1 MRSTKGKINKAYA
14 FILVHIFISCISL
27 YLDIGNVYAYS
38 YSEGIVIC
46 SSGKVRSDASAQSSV
61 VFCVSKDEKITITDE
76 KKAKDGTL
84 WYQVELNGLKG
95 YIRSDLVKKG
105 AAVSTGTEQTKKTE
119 EVKNEATAATD
130 QQTQA
135 SQSGT
140 SQNTDAVIK
149 GTNVIIRTEAK
160 RTSDVRCTLGTGHA
174 VKVEAKVTGEDGKTW
189 YEISFSKNEYFYKGF
204 VREDFLS
211 VNGTAGSSS
220 KPTTQTVRT
229 ATGTIKGSHIN
240 VRKSVGT
247 ESEVVSTV
255 ENNFVVTID
264 GATPDQSG
272 KNWYLVSYT
281 SDGTT
286 LKGYIRED
294 FIDVQVQTSEVP
306 LNPAKAVET
315 GTIKGE
321 GVRIRTTPSLT
332 SNVSWTLPSGSSVQ
346 VIGYED
352 SEERKWCKVAFTA
365 NNEPM
370 TGYICADFMEIKKD
384 ETKSPQEGNQ
394 AKDQSSLTNT
404 VATVKGKNI
413 NLRKEPVSGEVILVL
428 NEGQVAAVAE
438 ERKLEDGTV
447 WYQIKFSLNGEEK
460 EGYVKSDYLELQE
473 IKTEKMSVAAVDKNR
488 SGAIQGININV
499 RKEPVTGEIV
509 CNLSTGHTVT
519 VTGDQT
525 GSDGKKW
532 YAVAF
537 ILNSEP
543 KEGFINADYL
553 TVEEMTASVNGA
565 DDGYMKGSI
574 KGEAVRVR
582 ESAVNGT
589 VMVQLSI
596 DYPVAIIGETAGS
609 DGYKWYQISFY
620 YGGLTKTGYVRSDFV
635 TITQT
640 SSDGKVSEAE
650 FEQTIASFP
659 ESYKASLRDLH
670 AKYMNWKFE
679 AVDTGLDWNDVV
691 AAETAVGKNLI
702 ASNSIASW
710 KSTDVRAYD
719 YNTGTWYGFDGKS
732 WVAASP
738 EIIKFYL
745 DPRNFLD
752 DSGIFQFET
761 LDARE
766 YHNEAGVSGVLNSTF
781 MSDTYLDTDGATRS
795 YATTF
800 VEAGAA
806 NGISPYHL
814 AARCL
819 QEQGTLGLSASISGT
834 VNGAQNLFNYFNIG
848 AFAANGNSA
857 VMNGLIYAAGTDEN
871 YLRPWNSRY
880 RSIMGSAKYVSERY
894 VKKGQNTLYFQK
906 FNVVNSENGIYTHQY
921 MSNIQ
926 AASAEAARMKRAYS
940 DLNAPLVFKIPVYK
954 NMPDIKCQ
962 KPDSETEPNSYLSSL
977 SVEGYTIAPKFYGD
991 IEQYYL
997 EVEPHVNEVTIN
1009 ATPATASASVWGTGT
1024 TSIHNGPNIITIS
1037 CKAPNGEIRNY
1048 TLIVFRKE
1056 S

>member
-1 MRSTKGKINKAYA
+1 MRMRNTKGKINKAYA
-14 FILVHIFISCISL
+14 FVLIHIFVSCISL
-27 YLDIGNVYAYS
+27 FSDIGNVYAYS
-38 YSEGIVIC
+38 YSEGTVIC
-46 SSGKVRSDASAQSSV
+46 TSGKVRSDASAQSAV

-76 KKAKDGTL
+76 KKSKDGML
-84 WYQVELNGLKG
+84 WYQVELGGLKG

-105 AAVSTGTEQTKKTE
+105 AAISKSAETAEPIAATESKHTEQAAGTGTDEGQ
-119 EVKNEATAATD
+119 
-130 QQTQA
+130 
-135 SQSGT
+135 
-140 SQNTDAVIK
+140 AVIK

-174 VKVEAKVTGEDGKTW
+174 VKIESKHTGEDGKTW

-211 VNGTAGSSS
+211 LNGAREQ
-220 KPTTQTVRT
+220 TTQNVTT
-229 ATGTIKGSHIN
+229 ATGTVKGTHIN
-240 VRKSVGT
+240 VRKNPST
-247 ESEVVSTV
+247 DSEIVTTV

-264 GATPDQSG
+264 GATPDSNG
-272 KNWYLVSYT
+272 KNWYLVSCT
-281 SDGTT
+281 SNGTT
-286 LKGYIRED
+286 LQGYIIED
-294 FIDVQVQTSEVP
+294 YLDVQTQTMELPVSNTSV
-306 LNPAKAVET
+306 VET

-332 SNVSWTLPSGSSVQ
+332 SNVSWTLPSGSNVQ
-346 VIGYED
+346 VVGYEENED
-352 SEERKWCKVAFTA
+352 RKWCKVAFTA

-370 TGYICADFMEIKKD
+370 TGYICSDFMEIEKKQNESQIN
-384 ETKSPQEGNQ
+384 ETKESATKDNQ
-394 AKDQSSLTNT
+394 SLTNM

-413 NLRKEPVSGEVILVL
+413 NLRKEPVSGEVILTL

-438 ERKLEDGTV
+438 EKKLEDGAV
-447 WYQIKFSLNGEEK
+447 WYRIKFSLNGEEK
-460 EGYVKSDYLELQE
+460 EGYVKSDYLDLQE
-473 IKTEKMSVAAVDKNR
+473 IQTEKISVAAVDKNR

-499 RKEPVTGEIV
+499 RKEPITGDVI

-519 VTGDQT
+519 VTGEKT
-525 GSDGKKW
+525 ASDGKKW

-537 ILNSEP
+537 ILNNEP
-543 KEGFINADYL
+543 KEGYINSDYL
-553 TVEEMTASVNGA
+553 TVEKMTESVNGA
-565 DDGYMKGSI
+565 EDGYMKGSI

-589 VMVQLSI
+589 VMVQLNI
-596 DYPVAIIGETAGS
+596 DYPIAIIGETAGS
-609 DGYKWYQISFY
+609 DGYKWYQISFS
-620 YGGLTKTGYVRSDFV
+620 YGGMTKTGYVRSDFV
-635 TITQT
+635 NITQT
-640 SSDGKVSEAE
+640 SSGGEMSEAE
-650 FEQTIASFP
+650 FEKTIAAFP
-659 ESYKASLRDLH
+659 ESYKANLRDLH
-670 AKYMNWKFE
+670 TKYANWKFE
-679 AVDTGLDWNDVV
+679 VVDTGLDWNDVV
-691 AAETAVGKNLI
+691 AAETVVGKNLI

-719 YNTGTWYGFDGKS
+719 YQTGTWYGFDGKS

-752 DSGIFQFET
+752 ESGIFQFET

-766 YHNEAGVSGVLNSTF
+766 YHNEAGVSSVLNSTF

-819 QEQGTLGLSASISGT
+819 QEQGTLGLSGSISGT

-848 AFAANGNSA
+848 AYAANGNSA
-857 VMNGLIYAAGTDEN
+857 VMNGLVYAAGTDEN
-871 YLRPWNSRY
+871 YMRPWNSRY

-906 FNVVNSENGIYTHQY
+906 FNVTNSENGIYTHQY

-940 DLNAPLVFKIPVYK
+940 DLNAPLVFKIPIYR
-954 NMPDIKCQ
+954 NMPEAKCQ
-962 KPDSETEPNSYLSSL
+962 KPESETEPNSYLASL
-977 SVEGYTIAPKFYGD
+977 SVEGYTIAPTFYGD

-997 EVEPHVNEVTIN
+997 EVEPHVTQVVIQ
-1009 ATPATASASVWGTGT
+1009 AAPATASAAVWGTGAVEV
-1024 TSIHNGPNIITIS
+1024 HNGPNIITIS

-1048 TLIVFRKE
+1048 TLIVVKKE